1 MSYVDETIARVV
13 AQNPSQPEFHQA
25 VKEVLESLR
34 VVIEANEEA
43 FRKDALLERLTTP
56 ERIIMFRVPWVDDKG
71 QVQVNSGYRVQFNS
85 AIGPYKGGLRFHPSV
100 TLSIIKFLGFEQV
113 FKNSLTGLPIRPAA
127 KAAPTST
134 RRANQTVRSWLS
146 ARAS

>member
-71 QVQVNSGYRVQFNS
+71 QVQGKQR
-85 AIGPYKGGLRFHPSV
+85 IPR
-100 TLSIIKFLGFEQV
+100 
-113 FKNSLTGLPIRPAA
+113 
-127 KAAPTST
+127 
-134 RRANQTVRSWLS
+134 TV
-146 ARAS
+146 